1 MQLPLTESVSFKAVL
16 LRGNRVQIPR
26 LLRWQYRMEADQ
38 VLKVNIRIEGSF
50 GGEKFLVRMAKDGRL
65 TIQKL
70 TLKLLQAGEEES
82 LEGSVLVVT
91 VEPVDERDE
100 EPELNL

>member
-1 MQLPLTESVSFKAVL
+1 LPLTESVSFKAVL
-16 LRGNRVQIPR
+16 LRRNRVQIPR

-38 VLKVNIRIEGSF
+38 VLKVNIRIAGSF

-100 EPELNL
+100 EPELNP